1 MATGVCN
8 VPRFMFRRLP
18 FILMS
23 VILCLPACASK
34 ETAGHASLKNPTLIT
49 VAKNGAIHVNREP
62 VPLKKLAVTL
72 KDMGLTKNSRFEIEG
87 ETGSNQK
94 DIDQVLEVLVDN
106 GLLPKNTID

>member
-1 MATGVCN
+1 ML
-8 VPRFMFRRLP
+8 RLLP
-18 FILMS
+18 YIVLS

-34 ETAGHASLKNPTLIT
+34 ETAARTPLKTPTLIM
-49 VAKNGAIHVNREP
+49 VAKNGAIHVNHQS

-72 KDMGLTKNSRFEIEG
+72 KDMGLTKNSKFKIEG
-87 ETGSNQK
+87 EIGSNQG